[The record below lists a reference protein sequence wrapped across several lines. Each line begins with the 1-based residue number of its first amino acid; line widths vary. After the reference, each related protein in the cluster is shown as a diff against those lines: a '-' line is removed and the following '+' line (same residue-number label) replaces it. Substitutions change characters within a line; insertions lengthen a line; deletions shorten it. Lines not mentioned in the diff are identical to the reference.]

1 MKSIKWTGKKNQM
14 KFFNLV
20 QVFEREKNRRT
31 LAVVADDLPSI
42 TLIRE
47 WPLTGDELELL
58 R

>member
-1 MKSIKWTGKKNQM
+1 MDRKKNQM